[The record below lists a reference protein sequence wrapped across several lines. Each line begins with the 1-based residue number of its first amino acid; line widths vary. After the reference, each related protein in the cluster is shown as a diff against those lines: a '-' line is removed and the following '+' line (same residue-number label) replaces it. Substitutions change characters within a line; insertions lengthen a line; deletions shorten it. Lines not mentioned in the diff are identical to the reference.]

1 MLMSVNVKFREIINM
16 MHLTLH
22 ASNSNSTF
30 RIYVNKKILRVF
42 ILAYI
47 V

>member
-1 MLMSVNVKFREIINM
+1 M

-22 ASNSNSTF
+22 ASNSTF
-30 RIYVNKKILRVF
+30 RIYVNKKFLPVF

-47 V
+47 VIITIVYIIGNLVF